1 MSEAEGV
8 EILRREGPEK
18 NYSLNHRYRLNAD
31 PCQGE
36 RCFGQELIGWPR
48 PDGDSCRQSV
58 RIGLIDTA
66 VDRKMAGIGLLS
78 LLTERFSG
86 RRKPSDTTHGTAV
99 AALLAGSPQKGYP
112 GLLPEAK
119 IYVADVFRTN
129 SRGESHTT
137 ASAIAEAI
145 NWLMESQVHV
155 INISL
160 AGPANSLLERA
171 VTAAYRGGVPLV
183 AAAGNGGPDA
193 RPAYPAAYHGVIA
206 VTAVDMRLRPYLQA
220 NRGDYIALAAPGV
233 GIWTPSLEGGTYQSG
248 TSFAAPFVSAV
259 VASLNAQGRATSA
272 TVEGL
277 LAASATDL
285 GPPGKDQ
292 VYGWGLVQGIGV
304 CE

>member
-1 MSEAEGV
+1 MSEAQAIEV
-8 EILRREGPEK
+8 LRQEVPEK
-18 NYSLNHRYRLNAD
+18 NYALNHRYRLNAG

-36 RCFGQELIGWPR
+36 RCFGQALIGWPQA
-48 PDGDSCRQSV
+48 DAGSCRLPA

-66 VDRKMAGIGLLS
+66 VDRKIAGLGLFS

-86 RRKPSDTTHGTAV
+86 RRKPSDNAHGTAV
-99 AALLAGSPQKGYP
+99 AALLAGSPHKGYP

-129 SRGESHTT
+129 SRGESLTT
-137 ASAIAEAI
+137 ASAIAEGI
-145 NWLMESQVHV
+145 NWLMESRVHV

-160 AGPANSLLERA
+160 AGPANPLLEKA

-183 AAAGNGGPDA
+183 AAAGNDGPDA

-220 NRGDYIALAAPGV
+220 NRGDYITLAAPGV
-233 GIWTPSLEGGTYQSG
+233 GIWTPSAEGGIYQSG

-292 VYGWGLVQGIGV
+292 VYGWGLVQGTGI